1 MLNADLNRYG
11 QDHLQ
16 TKGGLPYLIAE
27 LAFDS
32 ETSAWHYTRPRTDKK
47 NPNFRDTVLRGLLD
61 IGLNISKEELMCA
74 AAAVAAFL
82 CFCICF
88 FVGCTCHGL
97 AAAELA
103 LQVPPAVRR
112 TRGQERGQM
121 EQRNAGDETTCA

>member
-1 MLNADLNRYG
+1 MFNADLNRYG

-32 ETSAWHYTRPRTDKK
+32 ETSAWHYMRPRTDKK

-82 CFCICF
+82 WFCICF
-88 FVGCTCHGL
+88 FVGCICHGL
-97 AAAELA
+97 AACVAGTA
-103 LQVPPAVRR
+103 CCAQNAR
-112 TRGQERGQM
+112 TRKGTNGAKKCR
-121 EQRNAGDETTCA
+121 R

>member
-32 ETSAWHYTRPRTDKK
+32 ETSAWHYMRPRTDKK

-61 IGLNISKEELMCA
+61 IGLNISKEELMCG
-74 AAAVAAFL
+74 
-82 CFCICF
+82 CSSRCCCICF
-88 FVGCTCHGL
+88 F
-97 AAAELA
+97 
-103 LQVPPAVRR
+103 
-112 TRGQERGQM
+112 
-121 EQRNAGDETTCA
+121 